1 MGRLDRLIERIYDGG
16 VSDAAWQ
23 DIVPG
28 IVSACRARS
37 AVLLISNQ
45 ATGQLSFADEFGLGT
60 EYRRAYLED
69 LRRDDLRFDDLL
81 RQPIGTLRT
90 DSMIPRYD
98 RYLQSRAYRELYS
111 KLGTEHAMGAF
122 LYSDGPRAI
131 GFRLF
136 RSARDGAFAEA
147 ELESYRQLM
156 PHLARA
162 FRLRVLSHGS
172 RRQLRALG
180 EAFDLLP
187 WGLLLFARDGGLIA
201 ANAPGRAWLEGGQ
214 GRRAAAG
221 RQAAQALADHARSGR
236 RQFAAALPE
245 AGLPAVG
252 PPGVSLSGTGEAPAE
267 ALRIDVLRPA
277 DPWFDG
283 GEPTALVSFALP
295 GATRAPQAAGLLTL
309 LYGLTES
316 EARLAAALAAGE
328 TLASHAARQGIGRET
343 ARTHLR
349 NAFAK
354 TGTRRQAEL
363 VRLVLGGPAAL
374 AAAPARRPD

>member
-60 EYRRAYLED
+60 EYRQAYLED

-98 RYLQSRAYRELYS
+98 RYLESRAYRELYS

-122 LYSDGPRAI
+122 LYRDGPTAI

-136 RSARDGAFAEA
+136 RSSRDGAFAEA

-156 PHLARA
+156 PHLARS

-172 RRQLRALG
+172 RRQLRAFG

-187 WGLLLFARDGGLIA
+187 WGLLLFARDGALIA
-201 ANAPGRAWLEGGQ
+201 ANAPGRAWLEGGRD
-214 GRRAAAG
+214 RRAMAG
-221 RQAAQALADHARSGR
+221 RQAALALAGHARSGR
-236 RQFAAALPE
+236 RQFAAALS
-245 AGLPAVG
+245 GD
-252 PPGVSLSGTGEAPAE
+252 SLSGAGEAPAE
-267 ALRIDVLRPA
+267 ALRIDVLQPA

-283 GEPTALVSFALP
+283 GEPTALVSFALT
-295 GATRAPQAAGLLTL
+295 GALAGADAARGTAELLTL
-309 LYGLTES
+309 LHGLTES

-328 TLASHAARQGIGRET
+328 TLASHAARLGIGRET

-374 AAAPARRPD
+374 ATAPARRRN

>member
-98 RYLQSRAYRELYS
+98 RYLESRAYRELYI

-122 LYSDGPRAI
+122 LHSEGPLAI

-136 RSARDGAFAEA
+136 RSSRDGAFAEA

-162 FRLRVLSHGS
+162 FRLRVLSHGG
-172 RRQLRALG
+172 RRQLRAFG

-187 WGLLLFARDGGLIA
+187 WGLLLFARDGTLIA

-221 RQAAQALADHARSGR
+221 RQAAQALAGHARSGR
-236 RQFAAALPE
+236 RQFAAALP
-245 AGLPAVG
+245 GQDR
-252 PPGVSLSGTGEAPAE
+252 SGGGEAPAE
-267 ALRIDVLRPA
+267 VLRIDVLRPA

-295 GATRAPQAAGLLTL
+295 GAGQAPEAAGLLSL

-316 EARLAAALAAGE
+316 EACLAAALAAGE
-328 TLASHAARQGIGRET
+328 TLASHAARRGIGRET

-374 AAAPARRPD
+374 ATVPAQRRN